1 MLRIWEIAIHEAD
14 FRIHEAVD
22 IEIAII
28 DISSMNNGMSGS
40 FIMHETGIITL
51 LNPLRSLFK
60 AFSISRFIAKGPH
73 EDTWIVFVHLKISLI
88 PVENHRQEVI
98 TKCNRVIIPLMRTPF
113 LIENTM
119 AFNISFGNDI
129 EPHLRTHLVEPWS

>member
-60 AFSISRFIAKGPH
+60 AFSISRLIAKGPH
-73 EDTWIVFVHLKISLI
+73 EDTWIILVHLKISLI
-88 PVENHRQEVI
+88 PVENH
-98 TKCNRVIIPLMRTPF
+98 
-113 LIENTM
+113 
-119 AFNISFGNDI
+119 G
-129 EPHLRTHLVEPWS
+129 